1 MATTSTFDSLV
12 SSLSSSERQEL
23 LERIRA
29 GIVLDEEPVER
40 EVAPAESDTEYAY
53 LTMGLWRRLL
63 LLLRMVF
70 GALSKEEAVAEYLMR
85 ALARR
90 LRQEAANF
98 VDVTAGHFL
107 PDFKTEIGEL
117 KSVSGFF
124 QGPVGRIRS
133 AGLDSFYSFVLG
145 LESPDIREDLLIY
158 TDPFILSTRLEAA
171 DEHDLRRE
179 AEGRVA
185 DLMGSIPAWVR
196 NSMRINAAF
205 LESLTEL
212 TEFDFDRILSCFA
225 PVGGAG
231 DERCEVDHV
240 RVPLEHLGRIL
251 KGLATPPSPSFVEAL
266 VLFDGDLG
274 RADQDLESVLTERI
288 AGVQRRLD
296 VVRGF
301 ARRVPFFDIV
311 RYAVGDLGYR
321 LPRPPSGQG
330 WKSRVERFWSRRME
344 SFFQLYSFE
353 RKKDD
358 LLSRAR
364 ELIGDADVPP
374 PSSYPVRPGRRN
386 GTHAAGVALL
396 AALLRKLRDSGHAA
410 TLKILFV
417 QGAFYK
423 EENRAEFNEYY
434 GDLHDLLNAVEAFFL
449 RIGKGGDLRAGVNE
463 AMRDSGDIESALD
476 RVDDAASRLVHRG
489 VETLHGLSEVLRG
502 VLYGEVGGRY
512 DSVSN
517 LDEVAGR
524 DNAGFKAGLDE
535 VLGFTKQAASLL
547 SSMYDVERTSARR
560 RAALRRREP

>member
-90 LRQEAANF
+90 LRQEAANL

-185 DLMGSIPAWVR
+185 ELMGSIPAWVR
-196 NSMRINAAF
+196 DSMRTNAAF
-205 LESLTEL
+205 MESLTAL
-212 TEFDFDRILSCFA
+212 TEFDFDQILCCFE
-225 PVGGAG
+225 PVGGTG
-231 DERCEVDHV
+231 
-240 RVPLEHLGRIL
+240 
-251 KGLATPPSPSFVEAL
+251 
-266 VLFDGDLG
+266 
-274 RADQDLESVLTERI
+274 
-288 AGVQRRLD
+288 
-296 VVRGF
+296 
-301 ARRVPFFDIV
+301 
-311 RYAVGDLGYR
+311 
-321 LPRPPSGQG
+321 
-330 WKSRVERFWSRRME
+330 
-344 SFFQLYSFE
+344 
-353 RKKDD
+353 
-358 LLSRAR
+358 
-364 ELIGDADVPP
+364 
-374 PSSYPVRPGRRN
+374 
-386 GTHAAGVALL
+386 
-396 AALLRKLRDSGHAA
+396 
-410 TLKILFV
+410 
-417 QGAFYK
+417 
-423 EENRAEFNEYY
+423 
-434 GDLHDLLNAVEAFFL
+434 
-449 RIGKGGDLRAGVNE
+449 
-463 AMRDSGDIESALD
+463 
-476 RVDDAASRLVHRG
+476 
-489 VETLHGLSEVLRG
+489 
-502 VLYGEVGGRY
+502 
-512 DSVSN
+512 
-517 LDEVAGR
+517 
-524 DNAGFKAGLDE
+524 
-535 VLGFTKQAASLL
+535 
-547 SSMYDVERTSARR
+547 
-560 RAALRRREP
+560 